1 MMASGL
7 RKTVPWWMRIGV
19 KIALARLP
27 IPYAFWKRLRLFE
40 HGDMN
45 QPQRALDTFLEHA
58 EMGGVLDMK
67 SPLPQLKVNGDGFA
81 VLELGP
87 GDSLFSV
94 VVARSLGASRS
105 WLVDAGAYAA
115 TDMAAYTGLFNLLR
129 HKGLALPFDSKPM
142 ALADVLQACGGKYL
156 TKGVRSL
163 AQLPPASVDFCFS
176 NAVLEHIP
184 KGDFAKLADEL
195 LRVLKP
201 DGVCV
206 HRVDLRDHLGGGLN
220 NLRFTEERWEG
231 SLFRNSGF
239 YTNRIRFGEMV
250 ALFEAAGFECRL
262 PRIVRWEKLPLPRLA
277 LDASFRQLPDEDLL
291 VSGFDIVLRCAA

>member
-1 MMASGL
+1 MVIGL
-7 RKTVPWWMRIGV
+7 RKTVPWWMRIGI

-27 IPYAFWKRLRLFE
+27 VPYGFWKKVRLFE

-45 QPQRALDTFLEHA
+45 QPQRAMDNFLEHA
-58 EMGGVLDMK
+58 GMAGVLDPN
-67 SPLPQLKVNGDGFA
+67 SHLPRLNVNDDAFA

-87 GDSLFSV
+87 GDSLFSAV
-94 VVARSLGASRS
+94 IARSLGASRS
-105 WLVDAGAYAA
+105 WLVDAAAYAA
-115 TDMAAYTGLFNLLR
+115 TDMAAYVGLSNLLR
-129 HKGLALPFDSKPM
+129 CKGLALPFDAESMTLP
-142 ALADVLQACGGKYL
+142 DVLQACGAEYL
-156 TKGVRSL
+156 TAGVRSL
-163 AQLPPASVDFCFS
+163 AQLPSASVDFCFS

-206 HRVDLRDHLGGGLN
+206 HRVDLKDHLGGGLN
-220 NLRFTEERWEG
+220 NLRFTEARWEG
-231 SLFRNSGF
+231 ALFRNSGF

-250 ALFEAAGFECRL
+250 GLFEAAGFQCRL
-262 PRIVRWEKLPLPRLA
+262 PRVVRWQELPLSRVA
-277 LDASFRQLPDEDLL
+277 LDASFRQLSDEDLL